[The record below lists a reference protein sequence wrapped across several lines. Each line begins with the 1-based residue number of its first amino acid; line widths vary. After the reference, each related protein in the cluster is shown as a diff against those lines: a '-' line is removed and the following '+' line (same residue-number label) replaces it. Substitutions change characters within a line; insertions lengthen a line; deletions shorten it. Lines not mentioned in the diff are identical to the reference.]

1 MQKSELLLVFEDS
14 GVREGRGN
22 KTRQTFPSLAE
33 PLFATT
39 RNVTSVVK
47 SRTAQVAH
55 DKIHKHTRTRTP
67 TQEHPHT
74 PSQIR
79 RTHARHKGSARR
91 LQGGCTQ
98 HQQSS
103 ILGVCLE
110 CQNECMVGYKNVIQ
124 VQIHTYYFVFILH
137 WNVLRSE
144 MEGSTNAGTHGT
156 GHRGLGFRFR
166 V

>member
-14 GVREGRGN
+14 GVGEGRGN
-22 KTRQTFPSLAE
+22 KAQTRQTFPNLAV

-55 DKIHKHTRTRTP
+55 NKIHQHTRTLTP
-67 TQEHPHT
+67 TQAHPHT
-74 PSQIR
+74 PSHIR
-79 RTHARHKGSARR
+79 RTHARHRGSARQ

-103 ILGVCLE
+103 ILGVCK
-110 CQNECMVGYKNVIQ
+110 NECMVGYINVIL
-124 VQIHTYYFVFILH
+124 VQIHSYNFVFILH

-144 MEGSTNAGTHGT
+144 MEGSNNAGTHGT
-156 GHRGLGFRFR
+156 GHRGLGFRL
-166 V
+166 